1 MPDFLEL
8 VLGNLQANAYP
19 VLFVGLLVAGEVIL
33 IPALYLAV
41 TGRLD
46 LAIVFGIAIVAT
58 LISDLAWYGIGRL
71 SPTAALKRLAAR
83 RGGRLLPWLERVYR
97 ERGAEAL
104 FLSKFVYGT
113 RVMAQL
119 IAGLQ
124 AMPLRWYFVVNTAAT
139 VAINALF
146 TGIAVAIAG
155 AAGAR

>member
-1 MPDFLEL
+1 M
-8 VLGNLQANAYP
+8 
-19 VLFVGLLVAGEVIL
+19 
-33 IPALYLAV
+33 
-41 TGRLD
+41 
-46 LAIVFGIAIVAT
+46 
-58 LISDLAWYGIGRL
+58 
-71 SPTAALKRLAAR
+71 
-83 RGGRLLPWLERVYR
+83 YR

-124 AMPLRWYFVVNTAAT
+124 AMPLRLYFVVNTAAV

>member
-58 LISDLAWYGIGRL
+58 LISDLAWYGI

-124 AMPLRWYFVVNTAAT
+124 AMPLRLYFVVNTAAV